1 MAMELPLELGCQ
13 LFGTFLGY
21 LIVRAMS
28 LTGPG
33 LLTWE
38 LFTLVMGFEIVR
50 SIVVA
55 ILEGH
60 DSNHKSYVN
69 TVPKDPNTFLVGP
82 EFHAMHHV
90 DPSAY
95 ISSSFRIFDWFLGT
109 SYTLR
114 SRRITMTGA
123 SGAFGTAMKKVLETE
138 SVSSIQELKFGLD
151 WNYDNYSSCIE
162 GLTNTDIL
170 ILAHGSKDE
179 DSMKANH
186 DSAITLIE
194 LFKKHRKA
202 KPGSLLLP
210 EVWYVGSELEFQP
223 TWSSTET
230 EAYAKSKMMFA
241 RHARKYYDSKEFIYR
256 HIVAAAFDSR
266 MGKAVIGPEWAV
278 SCALWWIRRGA
289 RYVPASYTGLAF
301 LNYFDFLYRI
311 EKAP

>member
-1 MAMELPLELGCQ
+1 MELPLELGCQ
-13 LFGTFLGY
+13 LSGTFLGY
-21 LIVRAMS
+21 LIVHAMH

-38 LFTLVMGFEIVR
+38 LLTLVVDFEIAR

-60 DSNHKSYVN
+60 DSNHKSYVGA
-69 TVPKDPNTFLVGP
+69 VPKDPNTFLVGP

-95 ISSSFRIFDWFLGT
+95 MSSSFRIFDWFLGT

-123 SGAFGTAMKKVLETE
+123 SGAFGTAVKKALATE
-138 SVSSIQELKFGLD
+138 SVSFIQELKFGLD
-151 WNYDNYSSCIE
+151 WNYDDYESCIDA
-162 GLTNTDIL
+162 LTNTDIL
-170 ILAHGSKDE
+170 ILAHGSKDR
-179 DSMKANH
+179 DAMKANH
-186 DSAITLIE
+186 DSAIALIE

-210 EVWYVGSELEFQP
+210 EVWYVGSELEIQP
-223 TWSSTET
+223 AWSSAET
-230 EAYAKSKMMFA
+230 EAYAESKRAFA
-241 RHARKYYDSKEFIYR
+241 RHARKYYDSEELIYR

-266 MGKAVIGPEWAV
+266 MGKAVMGPEWV
-278 SCALWWIRRGA
+278 VRCAMWWIRRGA
-289 RYVPASYTGLAF
+289 RYVPASYTGFAF
-301 LNYFDFLYRI
+301 LNYFKFLYWV